1 MTNVYSVALGAMNA
15 ERRGVGLISHNIANS
30 GVEGYTRVSLDT
42 ATSIIDG
49 SVAGVDVKGVI
60 ANVDE
65 VLQDSLYEKIS
76 KDKYDSEIKSY
87 LEKMHAEFG
96 SPAANNSVDAM
107 ITKMQIALK
116 NLSESSTSS
125 SHKLIAVQEIDAM
138 ANKIST
144 IAKKFQELRYEA
156 DKDIDK
162 SIAVLNGY
170 LNDAYKVS
178 NVAGVYPK
186 GTVERVTAEDKLRN
200 SLEKISEFLE
210 ISKYTDSA
218 GACKVLTAQGVSI
231 VDEAQHLLNYTPLN
245 SVNGLINDEEFS
257 PITVSYIDSAGNKKE
272 MNTEIFS
279 GGKSSDVTATI
290 SSGKLAAL
298 VYLRDKEIPKALEQ
312 LDTLAKGIKE
322 EYNRIHNE
330 GVSTLAPTKLDGT
343 TTVSRD
349 QIFGFQG
356 KTRMVLVDNLGKQ
369 YDNVPALTLDF
380 SQLDTGDG
388 AGSANLHGILQ
399 EINYHFGNKLTT
411 DKSVQ
416 LGDFTD
422 IKLAAISKD
431 MTAGGVLDLDMELQ
445 NLSST
450 NSNFSIM
457 TAAATDGLGTNIL
470 NSFVNTAFNV
480 VQGAI
485 VRTGTTGPSLQL
497 NLPATINY
505 PLTVTLDVRAN
516 NGVTTKNSQVS
527 FVINAPTA
535 DPLNGI
541 KNQRFSASTA
551 NGDGVALAPN
561 FISPLLT
568 TSITKA
574 DGSTASYAS
583 SEKGTLKLSS
593 FSSDYHIAIDSMD
606 SSQNGYSAQN
616 IFGTKEKFSYYF
628 GLNDLFVRK
637 DSPEN
642 WGNTKNTA
650 LYLDVRKDIKT
661 DANKLSSA
669 KLMRA
674 TDKVNSTN
682 ILSTFEI
689 SSGDTQNLQ
698 AIMNLAQKKIF
709 FAQSGT
715 LSATT
720 VSMQEYAAEIL
731 GFNTTALSQQI
742 TSSDQSSL
750 MRRSIKEKIQD
761 LKGVNVNEELANM
774 LIHQQNITANSR
786 VFSVAREIEQIM
798 LNIIN

>member
-1 MTNVYSVALGAMNA
+1 MTNVYSIALGAMNA

-42 ATSIIDG
+42 TTSVIDG
-49 SVAGVDVKGVI
+49 TVSGVDVRGVI

-65 VLQDSLYEKIS
+65 VLQDRLYDKIS
-76 KDKYDSEIKSY
+76 KDTYDSEIKSY
-87 LEKMHAEFG
+87 LEKMHGEFG
-96 SPAANNSVDAM
+96 SPAANNSIDAV

-156 DKDIDK
+156 DKEIGK
-162 SIAVLNGY
+162 SVTVLNGY
-170 LNDAYKVS
+170 LSDAYKVS

-186 GTVERVTAEDKLRN
+186 GTVERATAEDKLRN

-231 VDEAQHLLNYTPLN
+231 VGESQNLLYYTPLN
-245 SVNGLINDEEFS
+245 SVTNVINDGEFS
-257 PITVSYIDSAGNKKE
+257 SITVSYIDSAGNNKG
-272 MNTEIFS
+272 MNTEIVS
-279 GGKSSDVTATI
+279 GGKSSDVTSTI

-330 GVSTLAPTKLDGT
+330 GVSSFAPSRLDGT
-343 TTVSRD
+343 TMVSRD

-369 YDNVPALTLDF
+369 HDNIPALTLDF
-380 SQLDTGDG
+380 SKLDTGDG
-388 AGSANLHGILQ
+388 AGNANLHGILQ
-399 EINYHFGNKLTT
+399 EINYHFGNKLSV
-411 DKSVQ
+411 DKSIQ
-416 LGDFTD
+416 LGDLTD

-431 MTAGGVLDLDMELQ
+431 MTAGGILDLDMELQ
-445 NLSST
+445 NLSSNT
-450 NSNFSIM
+450 SNVRIIS
-457 TAAATDGLGTNIL
+457 AAATDGLGANIL

-480 VQGAI
+480 APRETA
-485 VRTGTTGPSLQL
+485 RTGTAGPSLQL
-497 NLPATINY
+497 NLPSTINY
-505 PLTVTLDVRAN
+505 PLTITLDVRAN
-516 NGVTTKNSQVS
+516 DGVTDKNSQIS
-527 FVINAPTA
+527 FIINAPTV
-535 DPLNGI
+535 DTFNGI

-551 NGDGVALAPN
+551 NGDGTALAPN
-561 FISPLLT
+561 FLSPLLT
-568 TSITKA
+568 TSLAKS
-574 DGSTASYAS
+574 DGSPASYTS
-583 SEKGTLKLSS
+583 TDKGTLKLAS
-593 FSSDYHIAIDSMD
+593 FSNDYHIVIDSLD

-637 DSPEN
+637 DSAEN

-669 KLMRA
+669 KIARVVDQANPA
-674 TDKVNSTN
+674 T

-698 AIMNLAQKKIF
+698 ELINLSQKKIF

-731 GFNTTALSQQI
+731 GFNTTSLSQQI
-742 TSSDQSSL
+742 TSADQSAL
-750 MRRSIKEKIQD
+750 MRNSIKEKIQD